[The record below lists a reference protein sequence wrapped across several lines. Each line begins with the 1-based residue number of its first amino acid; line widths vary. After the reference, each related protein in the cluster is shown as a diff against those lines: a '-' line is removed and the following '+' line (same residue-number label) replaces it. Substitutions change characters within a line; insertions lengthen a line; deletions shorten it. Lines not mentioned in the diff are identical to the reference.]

1 MLETR
6 NQQEKMVFL
15 SQKPKGSLSL
25 PLTGPVALVQ
35 PLSGLNNGKGDE
47 IARMNL
53 DKGEGA

>member
-1 MLETR
+1 
-6 NQQEKMVFL
+6 MVFL

-25 PLTGPVALVQ
+25 PLIGLVALVQ

>member
-1 MLETR
+1 
-6 NQQEKMVFL
+6 MVFL